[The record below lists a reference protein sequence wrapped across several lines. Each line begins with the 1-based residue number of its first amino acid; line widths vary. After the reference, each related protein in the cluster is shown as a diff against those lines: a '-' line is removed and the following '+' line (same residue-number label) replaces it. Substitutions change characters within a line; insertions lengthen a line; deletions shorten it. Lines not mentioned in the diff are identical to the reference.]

1 MARKRDRRVP
11 PSSDHHETGAKT
23 STRPDQFSESAASDR
38 KLISIFIVFFVVIPA
53 VSVLVYRIKYAPNK
67 DSSYPQFQ
75 EDGLVKTDVDYQEIL
90 DENSKVLKNESH
102 RHYTYPVLAY
112 ITPWNSKGYEMA
124 KRFTNKFTILS
135 PVWYD
140 LKSQGTGLVLEG
152 RHNADMGWISELRRN
167 GNALVLPRVVLEAF
181 PKELLKKKK
190 LRDKAIDLIISE
202 CKEMEYDGI
211 VLESWSRWAAYG
223 ILHDPEMR
231 NKALQFIK
239 QLGHA
244 MHSVSSSRNG
254 KQYLQL
260 VYVIGPPYSEK
271 LQPHDFG
278 PEDLQSLSDDVD
290 GFSFMTYDFSSP
302 HNPGPNAP
310 LKWIRFTL
318 QILLGNSGARALANK
333 IFLGINFYGNDFV
346 VSEGSEGGGAIT
358 GREYL
363 SLLEKHKPQLQWEK
377 NSGEHFF
384 LYVDDEHINHAVFYP
399 SLMSISIR
407 LEEAR
412 LQGVG
417 ISIWEIG
424 QVLSNGLARALTY
437 QEALEQSARSF
448 SSDANGVLDSVIK
461 FGTENPTIVA
471 GSVTVLAVPLVL
483 SLVLNKSK
491 SWGVESAKKAYE
503 ALGVD
508 ANAQLLDIR
517 APVEFRQ
524 VGSPDIRGLSKKPVP
539 IVYEGEDKP
548 GFLKKLSLKFKEP
561 ENITLFILD
570 KENPD
575 GVIIV
580 IMKFVHGVIL
590 ESILYSTLTR
600 SHEQYGIITGI
611 ASLIRIGKNVKK
623 SRMEL
628 FDGNSEL
635 VAELVT
641 VNGFKAAYAIKD
653 GAEGPRGW
661 MNSGLPWIPPKKAF
675 SLDLGDLSDAI
686 GGALGEGSDAL
697 PVTFAIAA
705 ATGIG
710 VLAFSEIEAILQV
723 LGSAA
728 LIQFVSKKLLF
739 AEVT

>member
-1 MARKRDRRVP
+1 M
-11 PSSDHHETGAKT
+11 
-23 STRPDQFSESAASDR
+23 
-38 KLISIFIVFFVVIPA
+38 
-53 VSVLVYRIKYAPNK
+53 YRIKYAPNK

-223 ILHDPEMR
+223 VLHDPEMR

-244 MHSVSSSRNG
+244 MHSVISSRNG

-318 QILLGNSGARALANK
+318 QILLGNSGARALSNK

-346 VSEGSEGGGAIT
+346 ISEGSEGGGAIT

-424 QVLSNGLARALTY
+424 QGLDY
-437 QEALEQSARSF
+437 F
-448 SSDANGVLDSVIK
+448 FN
-461 FGTENPTIVA
+461 
-471 GSVTVLAVPLVL
+471 
-483 SLVLNKSK
+483 
-491 SWGVESAKKAYE
+491 
-503 ALGVD
+503 
-508 ANAQLLDIR
+508 LL
-517 APVEFRQ
+517 
-524 VGSPDIRGLSKKPVP
+524 
-539 IVYEGEDKP
+539 
-548 GFLKKLSLKFKEP
+548 
-561 ENITLFILD
+561 
-570 KENPD
+570 
-575 GVIIV
+575 
-580 IMKFVHGVIL
+580 
-590 ESILYSTLTR
+590 
-600 SHEQYGIITGI
+600 
-611 ASLIRIGKNVKK
+611 
-623 SRMEL
+623 
-628 FDGNSEL
+628 
-635 VAELVT
+635 
-641 VNGFKAAYAIKD
+641 
-653 GAEGPRGW
+653 
-661 MNSGLPWIPPKKAF
+661 
-675 SLDLGDLSDAI
+675 
-686 GGALGEGSDAL
+686 
-697 PVTFAIAA
+697 
-705 ATGIG
+705 
-710 VLAFSEIEAILQV
+710 
-723 LGSAA
+723 
-728 LIQFVSKKLLF
+728 
-739 AEVT
+739 

>member
-346 VSEGSEGGGAIT
+346 VSEVCG
-358 GREYL
+358 
-363 SLLEKHKPQLQWEK
+363 
-377 NSGEHFF
+377 F
-384 LYVDDEHINHAVFYP
+384 
-399 SLMSISIR
+399 
-407 LEEAR
+407 
-412 LQGVG
+412 
-417 ISIWEIG
+417 
-424 QVLSNGLARALTY
+424 GL
-437 QEALEQSARSF
+437 
-448 SSDANGVLDSVIK
+448 
-461 FGTENPTIVA
+461 
-471 GSVTVLAVPLVL
+471 
-483 SLVLNKSK
+483 
-491 SWGVESAKKAYE
+491 
-503 ALGVD
+503 
-508 ANAQLLDIR
+508 
-517 APVEFRQ
+517 
-524 VGSPDIRGLSKKPVP
+524 
-539 IVYEGEDKP
+539 
-548 GFLKKLSLKFKEP
+548 
-561 ENITLFILD
+561 
-570 KENPD
+570 
-575 GVIIV
+575 
-580 IMKFVHGVIL
+580 
-590 ESILYSTLTR
+590 
-600 SHEQYGIITGI
+600 
-611 ASLIRIGKNVKK
+611 
-623 SRMEL
+623 
-628 FDGNSEL
+628 
-635 VAELVT
+635 
-641 VNGFKAAYAIKD
+641 
-653 GAEGPRGW
+653 
-661 MNSGLPWIPPKKAF
+661 
-675 SLDLGDLSDAI
+675 
-686 GGALGEGSDAL
+686 
-697 PVTFAIAA
+697 
-705 ATGIG
+705 
-710 VLAFSEIEAILQV
+710 
-723 LGSAA
+723 
-728 LIQFVSKKLLF
+728 
-739 AEVT
+739 